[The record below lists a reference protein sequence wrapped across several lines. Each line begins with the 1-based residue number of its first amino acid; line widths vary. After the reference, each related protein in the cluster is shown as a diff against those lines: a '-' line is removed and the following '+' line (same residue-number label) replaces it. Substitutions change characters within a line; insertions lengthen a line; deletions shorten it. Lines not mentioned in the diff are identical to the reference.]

1 MRIRALKSRE
11 FFIPLRSTTTL
22 LCKKGLS
29 TLLDSF
35 TIFKKRFKLIIQ
47 LKRRVPLKKIILG
60 VLVVVGISAL
70 IPTKSEAALDLP
82 VRSISGTIYQ
92 DINENGI
99 LDINQLEFGLKGE
112 SVSLFNSLTQAKTG
126 EQPVKTVTTNSL
138 GGYAFTSLK
147 QGEYFLRYNKSVD
160 KFRAVTSEKSAV
172 DGSGTKLPHI
182 ISVKVDNK
190 KLSFIENLPLSRV
203 TNLSITPFNDYNWN
217 GAKEESEEIIHGKT
231 MIVLDIKR
239 FASAY
244 SEGRLG
250 TIDAGSIISGALL
263 SGDVDL
269 LDGVY
274 LRTSKD
280 GQSIQIPDATSGA
293 YLVVRSPFNLTI
305 GDMLTNQEKIKAII
319 TIMQNGDIGSLLTN
333 NTLLSTG
340 DIDTNNDNQYLQKLA
355 TVFSRLAEETDKI
368 NVENVLGSTGV
379 TLTTQVSTQFKQL
392 SGLLNTLPAFRLGVV
407 SYFGDAYD
415 ITGLKVKKTPEFL
428 FGIRNFATISGN
440 VYLDLDSNGAM
451 GSLELSGAAASV
463 YVYDENGNE
472 LAASTTSSSARS
484 YKFSNLPYDTPL
496 YLTMETERP
505 VSPLLSI
512 NEVPEALIIKKVIGH
527 YIISKESINPVI
539 TQHIGVMGSVPSS
552 VSAILQEFNLETAQA
567 TLSLKNTDK
576 LNTTTIYYTFNST
589 NEYTINLGRAP
600 LFGSAKPV
608 LLSLEATNKTGEN
621 SFKSYWKSGVYKIN
635 LQDIVF

>member
-1 MRIRALKSRE
+1 M
-11 FFIPLRSTTTL
+11 
-22 LCKKGLS
+22 
-29 TLLDSF
+29 
-35 TIFKKRFKLIIQ
+35 
-47 LKRRVPLKKIILG
+47 ILG
-60 VLVVVGISAL
+60 FLVVVGMGAFM
-70 IPTKSEAALDLP
+70 PTKSEAALDLP

-99 LDINQLEFGLKGE
+99 LELNQLEFGIKGE
-112 SVSLFNSLTQAKTG
+112 TVSLFNSLVQAETG
-126 EQPVKTVTTNSL
+126 EQPIKTVTTNNL

-147 QGEYFLRYNKSVD
+147 QGEYFLRYNKSID
-160 KFRAVTSEKSAV
+160 KFRAVNSEKSV
-172 DGSGTKLPHI
+172 VNGTGTKLPHI

-190 KLSFIENLPLSRV
+190 KLSFIENLPLSRI

-217 GAKEESEEIIHGKT
+217 GVKEENEEIINGKT
-231 MIVLDIKR
+231 MIALDIKR

-250 TIDAGSIISGALL
+250 TIDVGSIISGALL
-263 SGDVDL
+263 SGNVDL

-280 GQSIQIPDATSGA
+280 GQSIQIPDAKSGA

-305 GDMLTNQEKIKAII
+305 GDMLTNQEKIEAII
-319 TIMQNGDIGSLLTN
+319 TVMQNGDIGSLLTN
-333 NTLLSTG
+333 STLLSTG

-368 NVENVLGSTGV
+368 NVENVLGSTEV
-379 TLTTQVSTQFKQL
+379 ALTTQVSTQFKQL

-415 ITGLKVKKTPEFL
+415 ITGLKVKKTPDFL
-428 FGIRNFATISGN
+428 FGIRNFATIAGN

-451 GSLELSGAAASV
+451 GSLELSGATASV

-512 NEVPEALIIKKVIGH
+512 NEVPEALITKKVIGK
-527 YIISKESINPVI
+527 YVISKESINPVI
-539 TQHIGVMGSVPSS
+539 TEHIGVMGSVPSS

-576 LNTTTIYYTFNST
+576 LNSTTIYYTFNST
-589 NEYTINLGRAP
+589 NEYAINLGRAP